1 MVLYGQIVVGPPGAG
16 KTTYCNG
23 MQQYL
28 RLIGRETL
36 VVNLDPANEL
46 LSSSTQDSKCNPE
59 NVEVHK
65 DNEEDKFLPYETIL
79 DVCEDVVNLSSV
91 MEQLKLGP
99 NGGLMYCM
107 EYIEKHLDHI
117 VKLIQERLP
126 PSGAYLLLDL
136 PGQVEL
142 YTHCTCVQN
151 IVTRLQKQL
160 DLRLCAVQ
168 LVDAHYCTDATKF
181 ISAALLSTTSMLR
194 LELPTI
200 NILSKIDLI
209 NQYGT
214 LPYNLDFFT
223 ECQDLNRLVSY
234 IDVGTNDCEEDLA
247 YADDTDYQA
256 ARARTKNSAFYK
268 RHAKLHSQLCEVVED
283 FSLLKFLP
291 LNISDAESVGRVV
304 ARIDKCNGYVFI
316 ASQNSDQSSKG
327 DVNDVFK
334 CAMQMDNGWGYEQ
347 MTDVHESCLNLFQD
361 NIPDLEKP
369 KEQNK

>member
-28 RLIGRETL
+28 RLIGREAL

-46 LSSSTQDSKCNPE
+46 LSSNECNKNDDEKE
-59 NVEVHK
+59 NDEK
-65 DNEEDKFLPYETIL
+65 NKILPYETIL

-91 MEQLKLGP
+91 MDQLKLGP

-107 EYIEKHLDHI
+107 EYIERHLDHI
-117 VKLIQERLP
+117 IKLINERLP
-126 PSGAYLLLDL
+126 PPSSGGAYLLFDF

-151 IVTRLQKQL
+151 IVARLQKEL

-168 LVDAHYCTDATKF
+168 LVDSHYCTDATKF

-194 LELPTI
+194 LELPTV

-209 NQYGT
+209 NQYGAI
-214 LPYNLDFFT
+214 PYNLDFFT
-223 ECQDLNRLVSY
+223 DCQDLNRLVSY
-234 IDVGTNDCEEDLA
+234 VDGGADHFQESEEV
-247 YADDTDYQA
+247 YADDDEYQS
-256 ARARTKNSAFYK
+256 ARTRTKSSAFYK
-268 RHAKLHSQLCEVVED
+268 RHIRLHSQLCEVIED
-283 FSLLKFLP
+283 FSLLNFLP

-304 ARIDKCNGYVFI
+304 ARIDKCNGYVFV
-316 ASQNSDQSSKG
+316 ASSSKNNQNSQR
-327 DVNDVFK
+327 DVHDMFQ

-347 MTDVHESCLNLFQD
+347 MTDIHERYLDLFKD
-361 NIPDLEKP
+361 NIDDLNEKS
-369 KEQNK
+369 KKK